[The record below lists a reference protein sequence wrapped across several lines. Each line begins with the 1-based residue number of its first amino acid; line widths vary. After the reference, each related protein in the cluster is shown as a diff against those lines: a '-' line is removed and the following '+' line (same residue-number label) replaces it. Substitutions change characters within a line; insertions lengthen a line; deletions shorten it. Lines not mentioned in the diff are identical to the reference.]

1 MKKIFTKKTKVV
13 LDGNHAA
20 AEACRQINPEVFG
33 FYPITPT
40 SYIGEK
46 FSQFVADGKV
56 ETEFVTAESE
66 HSAMSVCVGAAAAGG
81 RAMSATASQGLVLM
95 SEVLW
100 NASGMRLPIILINGN
115 RALGAPI
122 SIHGDHNDI
131 MSVRDTG
138 WIQLFAESPQEV
150 YDFLLC
156 APLIAENKAVRL
168 PIIVAMDCFQTT
180 HTFTNVEI
188 EADDKVQKF
197 IGDTQIKGSLLDI
210 ENPADYGSFAK
221 PPFYMEFRNQQ
232 TVAMEKATQVIED
245 VFAEFQKKF
254 GRGDKGLVDTYKTE
268 DADLIVIV
276 LGSTAGTLRRTVDFL
291 RKKGQKVGLIKLK
304 CFRPFPMEEL
314 REKIGKAK
322 NVLVLDRM
330 SPGGTQFGALFL
342 EVLAVFSR
350 VKNGP
355 LLKNA
360 IYGLGGRETNFEDF
374 VQIIEDFENL
384 PEIPKWINLK
394 NQNV

>member
-1 MKKIFTKKTKVV
+1 MKEIFKKKTKVV

-46 FSQFVADGKV
+46 FSQFVADGIV

-66 HSAMSVCVGAAAAGG
+66 HAAMSICVGASAAGG
-81 RAMSATASQGLVLM
+81 RTISTTASQGLVLM
-95 SEVLW
+95 TEVLW

-115 RALGAPI
+115 RALSAPI

-131 MSVRDTG
+131 MSVRDAG

-156 APLIAENKAVRL
+156 APRIAEDEKVRL

-180 HTFTNVEI
+180 HTSTNIEI
-188 EADDKVQKF
+188 EADKKAQKF
-197 IGDTQIKGSLLDI
+197 IGDTKIKDSLL
-210 ENPADYGSFAK
+210 NVTQPVMHGSFTK

-232 TVAMEKATQVIED
+232 AAAMRNAETSISK
-245 VFAEFQKKF
+245 VFTEFKKIF
-254 GRGDKGLVDTYKTE
+254 GRGNGDLIDGYKTE
-268 DADLIVIV
+268 DAEIIVVV
-276 LGSTAGTLRRTVDFL
+276 LGSTAGTLRRTVDTL
-291 RKKGQKVGLIKLK
+291 RKKGQKVGLVRLK
-304 CFRPFPMEEL
+304 CFRPFPMKEL
-314 REKIGKAK
+314 RQELRNAK
-322 NVLVLDRM
+322 NILVFDRM
-330 SPGGTQFGALFL
+330 SPGGAQFGALFL
-342 EVLAVFSR
+342 EISAVFTGIKSS
-350 VKNGP
+350 P
-355 LLKNA
+355 QLKNV

-374 VQIIEDFENL
+374 TKVIEKFEKL
-384 PEIPKWINLK
+384 PEIPEWINLK
-394 NQNV
+394 